1 MENAAQPTKEF
12 AGFQGLNICAVGAVY
27 KNDTPRHF
35 RSALKS
41 VFDQTGVEFDTH
53 IVIDGPIGDE
63 LKCVSRVPSSL
74 PHATS

>member
-1 MENAAQPTKEF
+1 MRLFKTLINACTSELNSILVVSAGNKIMENAAQPTKEF

-41 VFDQTGVEFDTH
+41 VFRSDW
-53 IVIDGPIGDE
+53 
-63 LKCVSRVPSSL
+63 C
-74 PHATS
+74 